1 MAAPS
6 PWSSPDGTD
15 PAREFR
21 KVLGHLPTGVVL
33 VAAHTATGRVGMAVN
48 SITSVS
54 LDPPLVS
61 ICVARTSTSWPRIRS
76 AGRFCISV
84 LADHHEQTSR
94 RFSAPG
100 EDRFAGETW
109 HDEPAGPALDGAV
122 ARLDCETYAEYGAG
136 DHTIVVARVAELN
149 AVEDGHAL
157 VFFRGEYGRFV
168 PHEQPDD
175 LHPLLDT
182 PRSSPSERQHP

>member
-1 MAAPS
+1 MTALSPKSDAALEAAET
-6 PWSSPDGTD
+6 G
-15 PAREFR
+15 REFR

-33 VAAHTATGRVGMAVN
+33 VAAHTASGPVGMAVN

-122 ARLDCETYAEYGAG
+122 ARLDCEMYAEYGAG
-136 DHTIVVARVAELN
+136 DHTIVVARVAALD

-157 VFFRGEYGRFV
+157 VFFRGQYGRFV
-168 PHEQPDD
+168 PHQQP
-175 LHPLLDT
+175 
-182 PRSSPSERQHP
+182 